1 VFGSLLTPP
10 ISFSFVCPS
19 VKLSLFIEN
28 YHAIPVKVIKFCAP
42 ELSNVLNELFN
53 VCIDRG
59 CVPDEFKYAMVT
71 PLYKGKGDNNSLD
84 NYRGISVLPP
94 IAKVFEKIV
103 SKRIIHYFESN
114 KLFFSNQHGF
124 RSNHS
129 CETALLSIIDRLKN
143 NMNKNKI
150 NLALFI
156 DFKKAFD
163 LINPKLLIIKLMNYG
178 FDNNAIHLF
187 MDYFKNRMQITKIG
201 DMLSPICDLLN
212 GVPQGSVLGP
222 LLFLIY
228 INDMGLCN
236 ELDIELFADDTTIT
250 MSDQSLEN
258 LITSFKLK
266 IEAILEWVKYNQ
278 LIINWSKTKAMFV
291 TRKQVNIPTEICICN
306 EPIEVVKVFKLL
318 GVHIDNSLSFHE
330 HIKTIKRL
338 VNKKLYS
345 IKNIFYLAFDVKVQF
360 FKTFILPHFDYC
372 SGLHVYLTKTQIESL
387 EKFHKVCLFRL
398 LGIKVFGMNSN
409 EQLEVLAKYNILPYK
424 MRIFQRF
431 NSLFHKI
438 INNNILN
445 NFYEN

>member
-1 VFGSLLTPP
+1 
-10 ISFSFVCPS
+10 
-19 VKLSLFIEN
+19 
-28 YHAIPVKVIKFCAP
+28 
-42 ELSNVLNELFN
+42 
-53 VCIDRG
+53 
-59 CVPDEFKYAMVT
+59 
-71 PLYKGKGDNNSLD
+71 
-84 NYRGISVLPP
+84 
-94 IAKVFEKIV
+94 
-103 SKRIIHYFESN
+103 
-114 KLFFSNQHGF
+114 
-124 RSNHS
+124 
-129 CETALLSIIDRLKN
+129 
-143 NMNKNKI
+143 
-150 NLALFI
+150 
-156 DFKKAFD
+156 
-163 LINPKLLIIKLMNYG
+163 
-178 FDNNAIHLF
+178 
-187 MDYFKNRMQITKIG
+187 MQITKIG

-445 NFYEN
+445 NFYENLVFKDKLNLRDRDPLEQPNIRTEDGRRSLTYVLPKYVNKVIRHIFNYPWKLFDQVINQSFATYFKLFEDNFYNNN